1 MQRMFPDDERP
12 AWHARAERR
21 KWAVA
26 HNEEGC
32 GQPTRRGREAA
43 TP

>member
-1 MQRMFPDDERP
+1 MQQRFPDDERP

-26 HNEEGC
+26 HNEEGM
-32 GQPTRRGREAA
+32 
-43 TP
+43 